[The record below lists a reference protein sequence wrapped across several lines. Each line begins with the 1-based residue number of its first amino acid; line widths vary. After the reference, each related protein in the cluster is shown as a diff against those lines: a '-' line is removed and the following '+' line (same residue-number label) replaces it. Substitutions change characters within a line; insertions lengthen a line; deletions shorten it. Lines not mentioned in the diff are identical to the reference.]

1 MARSRNRRHRIHP
14 AVAVTA
20 IGGLVALALSA
31 EYHAHDPL
39 VSFKIFIA
47 TLIGLIAGVKIRNRV
62 PVT

>member
-1 MARSRNRRHRIHP
+1 MGGNRRHRIHP
-14 AVAVTA
+14 AVACVSIVCLT
-20 IGGLVALALSA
+20 IITISA